1 MHTFH
6 APEAYVLVKLIYFY
20 TPRDQEMVGKP
31 VGNDARNVRAP
42 RGGTAI
48 LSEVFSPPALYD

>member
-1 MHTFH
+1 
-6 APEAYVLVKLIYFY
+6 
-20 TPRDQEMVGKP
+20 MVGKP

-48 LSEVFSPPALYD
+48 LSEVFHLPPSMTDEYEERAFTSSGCASHTLKCPPY

>member
-1 MHTFH
+1 
-6 APEAYVLVKLIYFY
+6 
-20 TPRDQEMVGKP
+20 MVGKP